1 MGVVVLVAAVEVDAA
16 RKLGGCIKH
25 GAFNVGSGQVRFK
38 SDSGQT
44 TALKS
49 RHEAVRSS
57 CEKLVVRLKSAHE
70 EERSSFGM
78 LAIRA
83 VRLVRCVSNGRT
95 EAVPG
100 RVLNIAISS
109 SNFKKKYT

>member
-16 RKLGGCIKH
+16 RKLGGCIKQ
-25 GAFNVGSGQVRFK
+25 GAFNVGSGQVTFK
-38 SDSGQT
+38 SGSGK

-57 CEKLVVRLKSAHE
+57 CEKLVVRLKSTHE

-100 RVLNIAISS
+100 RVLNID
-109 SNFKKKYT
+109 